1 MAIIQGTITILL
13 FIFILGALVII
24 HEFGHFVLARLF
36 GMRVHEFGIGF
47 PPRAKVMRDRG
58 ETIYT
63 LNWLPI
69 GGFVRLE
76 GEDGDSDDPRSFA
89 VARLWKQL
97 VVLVAGVAMNL
108 VLAFVIFTGIA
119 WLASPFVGVRFWTVD
134 PGSPAAVAGLQPGDA
149 IVSVNGQRYEIFGSQ
164 TVLDAIRAEAGR
176 TVTLGILRDGSR
188 IEVPV
193 AIRSSDQIDATNGA
207 LGISGR
213 TKPFEEAYF
222 GEYTGRPLGDAI
234 ALGVDQTGRAFGMI
248 LDGLGKLVSSV
259 VTNPT
264 QAPPVSGPIGIAS
277 IVGQVFWQ
285 AGPIMTLYLAA
296 LLSANLALVNVL
308 PFPPLDGGRMLVLII
323 KAVMSRGR
331 RGLRRVGVNVGGPT
345 AETAVTAERMA
356 YLVGFVFL
364 FAFLIWISVFDIARF
379 GSGGTP

>member
-193 AIRSSDQIDATNGA
+193 AVRSSDQIDATNGA

>member
-331 RGLRRVGVNVGGPT
+331 RGLRRAGVNVGGPT

>member
-149 IVSVNGQRYEIFGSQ
+149 IVSVNGQRYEVFGSQ

-193 AIRSSDQIDATNGA
+193 AVRSSDQIDATNGA

-323 KAVMSRGR
+323 KAVLSRGR

>member
-13 FIFILGALVII
+13 FIFILCALVVI
-24 HEFGHFVLARLF
+24 HELGHFVLARLF
-36 GMRVHEFGIGF
+36 GIRVHEFGIGF

-69 GGFVRLE
+69 GGFVQLE
-76 GEDGDSDDPRSFA
+76 GEDGDSDDPRSFT

-97 VVLVAGVAMNL
+97 VVLVAGVGMNL

-119 WLASPFVGVRFWTVD
+119 WLASPFVGVRFWEVD
-134 PGSPAAVAGLQPGDA
+134 PSSPAAAAGLQPGDA

-164 TVLDAIRAEAGR
+164 TVLDAIRADAGQ
-176 TVTLGILRDGSR
+176 TVTLDILRDGAR

-193 AIRSSDQIDATNGA
+193 AVRSSDQIDATNGA

-277 IVGQVFWQ
+277 MVGQVFWQ

-296 LLSANLALVNVL
+296 LLSANLALVNFL

-323 KAVMSRGR
+323 KAVLSRGR

-356 YLVGFVFL
+356 YLVGFMFL

>member
-149 IVSVNGQRYEIFGSQ
+149 IVSVNGQRYEIFGSR

-193 AIRSSDQIDATNGA
+193 AVRSSDQIDATNGA

-308 PFPPLDGGRMLVLII
+308 PFPPLDGGRILVLII
-323 KAVMSRGR
+323 KAVLSRGR